1 MSAEFATERSAV
13 NGIRTALGI
22 GGVLAVIVGILIL
35 VWPGKTAMVVTAII
49 AIYAIAAGLVY
60 AGLGI
65 FSKSKG
71 GWARIGHIALGI
83 LFIIAG
89 VVALFNLG
97 QTTAWLAV
105 FLGILV
111 GIMWIVEGI
120 VSLSTLGDAA
130 SKGWTIFFAILS
142 IIAGIILLFSP
153 IWGIV
158 VLWWLL
164 GISLIVL
171 GIINIVRA
179 FTFGKGALNSRMP
192 REVPPDLRGAPL
204 VAFSGRS
211 R

>member
-1 MSAEFATERSAV
+1 MSSESSAERSAV
-13 NGIRTALGI
+13 NGIRTALGV

-35 VWPGKTAMVVTAII
+35 AWPGKTAMVVTAII
-49 AIYAIAAGLVY
+49 AIYAIVAGLVY

-65 FSKSKG
+65 FSKNRG
-71 GWARIGHIALGI
+71 GWSRVGHIALGI

-89 VVALFNLG
+89 VVAFLNLS

-120 VSLSTLGDAA
+120 VALSTLGDAR
-130 SKGWTIFFAILS
+130 SKVWSIIFAIIS
-142 IIAGIILLFSP
+142 IIAGIVLLFSP
-153 IWGIV
+153 LWGAA

-164 GISLIVL
+164 GIALIVL

-179 FTFGKGALNSRMP
+179 FTF
-192 REVPPDLRGAPL
+192 RGE
-204 VAFSGRS
+204 
-211 R
+211 